1 MLWIGATIGSLC
13 LLRISQESLSFL
25 SWCPVL
31 ITSNKEGNFVP
42 HLERDV
48 KDDIKIM
55 ALAISRLELQFN
67 QDLPDR

>member
-13 LLRISQESLSFL
+13 LLRIFQESLSFL
-25 SWCPVL
+25 SWCPVF
-31 ITSNKEGNFVP
+31 ITSDKEATFVP
-42 HLERDV
+42 YLERDV